1 MQQYRIKIENV
12 RKVKEMTFDLNIES
26 GLKLFIGDNASGKST
41 LLTCIGIFI
50 RKDKDNFFADN
61 KTSLSSNFKGRHKEA
76 KITYVS
82 SCGNEEEVWEKKSQ
96 WSKTSTKPIKKI
108 EGFFELSILSGVRF
122 EHLKNKN
129 NFKSNMYKKF
139 KEPNDNDDLVNI
151 YKKTKEKLDF
161 IIENLEYIIN
171 DKEDC
176 KDGYF
181 SNLNFDLL
189 YKFDSNFKSDNLK
202 QNNNKQKLNNKNIK
216 IIYYIEHNGNIIR
229 EFDFSTGEYFLLS
242 ILKIISF
249 YITDSKKCK
258 LIVID
263 EFELGLSPL
272 AQQRFLE
279 RLKIFAKKY
288 NILFILATHSLV
300 AINHVESDNIYYFEN
315 QSFLTP
321 ICSEYLQSKLYYFN
335 SYDYIILVE
344 DKLAKEFVQ
353 NIYKGIQDDTYKE
366 VNILSIGG
374 FGQIKRI
381 LEECDEGDN
390 FFGKAK
396 IIPVF
401 DGDQRGKHDMIN
413 ERTILYLPIDDVEKE
428 LVKQLIKDEMFYNEI
443 DIDGNHLE
451 NLKTHKLKYNNEEK
465 TIKESC
471 DEYHELSTKENKTE
485 ESKKLAKRIFGAIV
499 SYINDKRLIT
509 EDITPQQYIINK
521 IISKLQEDELFKQ
534 FKQDLSNELKKG
546 NK

>member
-26 GLKLFIGDNASGKST
+26 GVKLFIGDNASGKST

-76 KITYVS
+76 KITYIS

-108 EGFFELSILSGVRF
+108 KGFFELSILSGVRF

-139 KEPNDNDDLVNI
+139 KEPNDKDNLVNT

-202 QNNNKQKLNNKNIK
+202 QNNKNIK

-249 YITDSKKCK
+249 YITDNKECK

-272 AQQRFLE
+272 AQQRFLK

-300 AINHVESDNIYYFEN
+300 AINHINPNDIYYFNN
-315 QSFLTP
+315 QTYSTP
-321 ICSEYLQSKLYYFN
+321 TYPGMINSELYQFN
-335 SYDYIILVE
+335 CYDYVVLVE
-344 DKLAKEFVQ
+344 DDLAEMFVNAILHNMVSIIGRKTIVIPVGGEGQ
-353 NIYKGIQDDTYKE
+353 VKNMLDKHNKNNIYGTAKVIP
-366 VNILSIGG
+366 
-374 FGQIKRI
+374 IK
-381 LEECDEGDN
+381 
-390 FFGKAK
+390 
-396 IIPVF
+396 
-401 DGDQRGKHDMIN
+401 DGDQRDKGSNKNDF
-413 ERTILYLPIDDVEKE
+413 LFLPIEDVEKE
-428 LVKQLIKDEMFYNEI
+428 LVKQLIKDEMFYNE
-443 DIDGNHLE
+443 IDGNHLE

-471 DEYHELSTKENKTE
+471 DEYHKLSREKEKAK
-485 ESKKLAKRIFGAIV
+485 ESKEIAKRIFGAIV
-499 SYINDKRLIT
+499 SYVNDKHLNT
-509 EDITPQQYIINK
+509 KDITPQQYIINK